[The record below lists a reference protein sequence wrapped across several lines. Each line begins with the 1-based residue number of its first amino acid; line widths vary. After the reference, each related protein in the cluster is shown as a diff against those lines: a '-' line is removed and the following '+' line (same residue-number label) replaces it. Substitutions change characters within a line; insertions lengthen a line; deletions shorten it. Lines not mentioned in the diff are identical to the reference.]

1 MPKNDIFKY
10 VDKKVYEKNAREL
23 KDGEVRSIY
32 DENGV
37 QIDIKKINEKVY
49 KFINICGENKFEVCL
64 RNMYS
69 LR

>member
-10 VDKKVYEKNAREL
+10 VDKEVYEKNAREL
-23 KDGEVRSIY
+23 KDGEVRGIY

-37 QIDIKKINEKVY
+37 QIDIKKVNEKVY

-69 LR
+69 RR